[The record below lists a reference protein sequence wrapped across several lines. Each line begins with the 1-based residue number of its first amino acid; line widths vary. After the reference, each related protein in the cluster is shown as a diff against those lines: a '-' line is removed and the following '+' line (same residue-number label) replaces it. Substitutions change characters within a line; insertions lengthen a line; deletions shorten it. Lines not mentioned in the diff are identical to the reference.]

1 MHYIFYS
8 KHSTK
13 CKELNN
19 LDEKGGEKKDGHG
32 EVKLSKRV
40 PNKREEK
47 AQRHKH
53 NNIDDDAHNL
63 YNSKARWCC

>member
-1 MHYIFYS
+1 MHYILYS
-8 KHSTK
+8 KHPTK
-13 CKELNN
+13 GKELNN
-19 LDEKGGEKKDGHG
+19 LDEKGGEKKDRHG

-53 NNIDDDAHNL
+53 NNIDDNAPNL
-63 YNSKARWCC
+63 YNGKVGGGC